1 MENKKDSV
9 VICPGAQV
17 LGDVELGE
25 DVSIWHGAVVRGDVD
40 SIKIGNNSNVQDNCV
55 LHCTE
60 DFPITI
66 GDNVWI
72 GGSAVVY
79 PGVTIGNNVVV
90 AAGTVVVK
98 DIPNNVVVGGN
109 PAKILKEVI

>member
-40 SIKIGNNSNVQDNCV
+40 SIKITTLMYRITVYYIV
-55 LHCTE
+55 L
-60 DFPITI
+60 
-66 GDNVWI
+66 
-72 GGSAVVY
+72 
-79 PGVTIGNNVVV
+79 
-90 AAGTVVVK
+90 
-98 DIPNNVVVGGN
+98 
-109 PAKILKEVI
+109 KISR

>member
-40 SIKIGNNSNVQDNCV
+40 SIKIGNTGRA
-55 LHCTE
+55 HCRRKS
-60 DFPITI
+60 
-66 GDNVWI
+66 GQV
-72 GGSAVVY
+72 
-79 PGVTIGNNVVV
+79 
-90 AAGTVVVK
+90 
-98 DIPNNVVVGGN
+98 
-109 PAKILKEVI
+109 